1 MMILTS
7 AFIYFCNTDFLL
19 FPSLLAY
26 GLRIMKENG
35 ARGGIIRQSPN
46 LMYGDIRLGGGKR

>member
-46 LMYGDIRLGGGKR
+46 LMEGTEKVPS